1 MSWSVE
7 WGWILERLLRRQMP
21 KKGDET
27 QWNGNYASRE
37 KTTHTHTNHYQRW
50 KVTKC
55 ILLFRASLGIA
66 SWITM
71 FIGMFRQ
78 WALSMHYK
86 CVHTLRTEFNSND
99 AYCWQVSKE
108 HSHFKMYHGL
118 DHVFDK
124 MKITNYFNEHGVP
137 RCWLNSAHRLACFP
151 AANL

>member
-1 MSWSVE
+1 M
-7 WGWILERLLRRQMP
+7 RLDFRAAFEAANA

-27 QWNGNYASRE
+27 QWNSNYARRE
-37 KTTHTHTNHYQRW
+37 KTVHTHTHKPSPKMKSYKMHIVISCVIRH
-50 KVTKC
+50 
-55 ILLFRASLGIA
+55 SA

-71 FIGMFRQ
+71 FIGMLRQ

-86 CVHTLRTEFNSND
+86 CVHTLRTEFHFKRRD

-108 HSHFKMYHGL
+108 QSYFKMYHGL

-137 RCWLNSAHRLACFP
+137 QRIGSTQHIDSGFSV
-151 AANL
+151 ANL